1 MARLIGAINA
11 EDVALLRAVKKLRNH
26 VAHAVEIDL
35 ESDAIAEGL
44 LAVYKQYKPVY
55 QIISLILELARAGTP
70 LFSKEFEKLYPDKWR
85 EIQASLDKSKPQ
97 WQEAIKSITAFYETR
112 GMKPPETPFTSI
124 MSFGI
129 EHLLS
134 SKTEIKAATIL
145 FLPNILSY
153 YKIRFDLIIQNT
165 KQVDSPAEQ
174 FNLLSAFVAGVPAG
188 TKE

>member
-1 MARLIGAINA
+1 MGGMAKSLYLIDGHAQIYRAYHAMTGLTSRHGEPTNA
-11 EDVALLRAVKKLRNH
+11 TFGFVTALFKLLQTRRPDYLGL
-26 VAHAVEIDL
+26 AM
-35 ESDAIAEGL
+35 DA
-44 LAVYKQYKPVY
+44 
-55 QIISLILELARAGTP
+55 
-70 LFSKEFEKLYPDKWR
+70 
-85 EIQASLDKSKPQ
+85 
-97 WQEAIKSITAFYETR
+97 
-112 GMKPPETPFTSI
+112 
-124 MSFGI
+124 GI

-153 YKIRFDLIIQNT
+153 CKIRFDLIIQNT